1 MNWRGANS
9 FYTHCGK
16 GSEVNSDKALFSL
29 FPGWVFMLGIALC
42 SAFISQCI
50 TIGNRHP
57 LESVTFAILIGLL
70 LGNLFPL
77 PFLLLPGILN
87 FEIALKGGIILLGIG
102 LNFFA
107 VLEIG
112 AKAISVV
119 IVCILI
125 APLLFFFIGRKAGL
139 SDKMNILIG
148 VGTTICG
155 TTAIAITAPVIEA
168 ERDDVS
174 YAIGTISLVGIVAMF
189 ALPVLARLFGLKE
202 SVFGLW
208 AGTAVHATPQV
219 IAAGYMY
226 GNVAGQVSTVA
237 KLTRNI
243 FMAPAVFLIQVG
255 YMKKRAQ
262 NHDMTYKKAEYS
274 RAVPLFLFG
283 FLALAILRTIG
294 DKTSFIPALQWQWV
308 VQNVNDLGKFLVL
321 IAMAGIGLNTRIR
334 NMRRIGLRPFL
345 VGLAASILLAII
357 SLILIYLLGIS

>member
-1 MNWRGANS
+1 
-9 FYTHCGK
+9 
-16 GSEVNSDKALFSL
+16 
-29 FPGWVFMLGIALC
+29 MLGIAIC
-42 SAFISQCI
+42 STFISQWI

-57 LESVTFAILIGLL
+57 LESVTFAILFGLL
-70 LGNLFPL
+70 LGNLLPL
-77 PFLLLPGILN
+77 PLFLLPGILN
-87 FEIALKGGIILLGIG
+87 FEMALKGGIILLGIG
-102 LNFFA
+102 LSFFA

-119 IVCILI
+119 ILCLLI
-125 APLLFFFIGRKAGL
+125 APLLFYFIGRKAGL
-139 SDKMNILIG
+139 SEKMNILIG

-168 ERDDVS
+168 EGDDVS
-174 YAIGTISLVGIVAMF
+174 YAIGTISLVGLAAMF
-189 ALPVLARLFGLKE
+189 TLPVLARLFGLKE

-226 GNVAGQVSTVA
+226 GTVAGQVSTVA

-243 FMAPAVFLIQVG
+243 FMAPAVFLIRLAH
-255 YMKKRAQ
+255 MKKASKDHNV
-262 NHDMTYKKAEYS
+262 NHKKAQYS
-274 RAVPLFLFG
+274 KAVPLFLLG

-294 DKTSFIPALQWQWV
+294 DKTSLIPAPQWQWV

-321 IAMAGIGLNTRIR
+321 IAMAGIGLNTRLK

-345 VGLAASILLAII
+345 VGLAASILLATI
-357 SLILIYLLGIS
+357 SLVLIHLLGIS

>member
-1 MNWRGANS
+1 
-9 FYTHCGK
+9 
-16 GSEVNSDKALFSL
+16 
-29 FPGWVFMLGIALC
+29 MLGIAVF
-42 SAFISQCI
+42 STFISQYI

-57 LESVTFAILIGLL
+57 LESVTFAILTGLL

-77 PFLLLPGILN
+77 PLFLLPGMSS

-102 LNFFA
+102 LSFFA

-119 IVCILI
+119 ILCLLI

-139 SDKMNILIG
+139 SEKMNILIG

-168 ERDDVS
+168 EGDDVS
-174 YAIGTISLVGIVAMF
+174 YAIGTISLVGIAAMF
-189 ALPVLARLFGLKE
+189 TLPILARLFGLNV
-202 SVFGLW
+202 SIFGLW

-219 IAAGYMY
+219 VAAGYMY
-226 GNVAGQVSTVA
+226 GTVAGQVSTVA

-243 FMAPAVFLIQVG
+243 FMAPAVFLIQLG
-255 YMKKRAQ
+255 YMRKKSKNQ
-262 NHDMTYKKAEYS
+262 NMTYKKAQYS

-294 DKTSFIPALQWQWV
+294 DRTSLIPAPQWQWV

-321 IAMAGIGLNTRIR
+321 IAMAGIGLNTRFK

-345 VGLAASILLAII
+345 VGLAASVLLAII
-357 SLILIYLLGIS
+357 SLILIHLLGIS